1 MDEICEGNEISPLL
15 DMIAGTW
22 TLNSVNYGQKLYKI
36 AVACL
41 EEKKKR
47 PTMVDVV
54 EQLISI
60 CKDLLADG

>member
-1 MDEICEGNEISPLL
+1 MDEVCEGHEINPLL

-22 TLNSVNYGQKLYKI
+22 TLNGENYGQKLYKI
-36 AVACL
+36 ATACL

-54 EQLISI
+54 EQLISL
-60 CKDLLADG
+60 CKDLTIG